1 MEHPTERYLR
11 PCRPKQ
17 HPRHATNRKKWKV
30 SQAGDGDIAIVL
42 SCSPDDVNEPIDP
55 DEDRKLVR
63 RIDFMI
69 LPSLAVCYIFLD
81 IDKTTLSFAA
91 IFGIKDGL
99 HVKRNEYNWLS
110 SIYYFG
116 FLVKALTTNLLLQRL
131 PVGKYL

>member
-1 MEHPTERYLR
+1 MR